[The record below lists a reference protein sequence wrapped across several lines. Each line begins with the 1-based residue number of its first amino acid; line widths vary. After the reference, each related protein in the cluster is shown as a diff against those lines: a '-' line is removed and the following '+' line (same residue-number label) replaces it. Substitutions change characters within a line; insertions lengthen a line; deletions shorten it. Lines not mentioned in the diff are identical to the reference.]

1 MIKEG
6 TIKTRK
12 DLTYFNGASQGE
24 PQIGAIGGIL
34 QILDTHYISFRV
46 EIGQGTN
53 NLAEFGI

>member
-6 TIKTRK
+6 TINKIK

-24 PQIGAIGGIL
+24 PQIGVIGGIL
-34 QILDTHYISFRV
+34 QISDTHSISFRV

-53 NLAEFGI
+53 NLAECGI

>member
-24 PQIGAIGGIL
+24 TQIGLVGGIL
-34 QILDTHYISFRV
+34 QILETHSISFRV

-53 NLAEFGI
+53 NLAECGI